1 MSQETLPAVLFPQP
15 PVIRFIPEQDTCPC
29 GGRLGVMKTRQKT
42 VLSLTGPF
50 IAHETVYEC
59 PSCSR
64 IFVSDALL
72 QLVQSRCNVAYDVLV
87 FVGQA
92 LFQRHRT
99 IDEVR
104 IELSI
109 QNVRISASEIGYLGR
124 KFIIFLAIGHRQV
137 TPRIRQAMNLAGGY
151 VLHLDATHDGD
162 APVLMTGMDSLSKF
176 VLANVKLPSEDSDD
190 IADFLRKLKASYGTP
205 RACVHDMGLG
215 ICKAVA
221 EVFPGTPD
229 LICHFHFLRD
239 IGKDFLESAY
249 GELRKR
255 LRKHSASTR
264 LCALVREVRA
274 GFELE
279 QQSDQCALLA
289 KALKSGE
296 PLVIE
301 PPTAAYL
308 LALWALQGKHEGDGY
323 GFPFDH
329 PLLMFAERIMELDR
343 LMPDLLNRFGTGNK
357 LLCKFAK
364 LVAVIANDLELQQKV
379 EELNWRS
386 KIFDQLRD
394 AMRIAPIG
402 GGNGLNDDATTED
415 MTSIRQ
421 GVKQFRQGLE
431 DDRMLAADPLC
442 RKMAKQIDKYGEK
455 LFADPIVV
463 NTPNGTII
471 IYPQR
476 TNNIL
481 EQFFRSIRRGERRK
495 TGNDSMC
502 RTLQTML
509 ADTPL
514 VKNLDNPQY
523 MEVLLNGK
531 ANLEELFA
539 DIGRSPLTKSEI
551 AEPNPNLIL
560 PKVGKLIAMKN
571 LPAQMLSLSSSHPSV
586 AKSN

>member
-1 MSQETLPAVLFPQP
+1 
-15 PVIRFIPEQDTCPC
+15 
-29 GGRLGVMKTRQKT
+29 
-42 VLSLTGPF
+42 
-50 IAHETVYEC
+50 
-59 PSCSR
+59 
-64 IFVSDALL
+64 
-72 QLVQSRCNVAYDVLV
+72 
-87 FVGQA
+87 
-92 LFQRHRT
+92 
-99 IDEVR
+99 
-104 IELSI
+104 
-109 QNVRISASEIGYLGR
+109 
-124 KFIIFLAIGHRQV
+124 
-137 TPRIRQAMNLAGGY
+137 
-151 VLHLDATHDGD
+151 
-162 APVLMTGMDSLSKF
+162 
-176 VLANVKLPSEDSDD
+176 
-190 IADFLRKLKASYGTP
+190 
-205 RACVHDMGLG
+205 
-215 ICKAVA
+215 
-221 EVFPGTPD
+221 
-229 LICHFHFLRD
+229 
-239 IGKDFLESAY
+239 
-249 GELRKR
+249 
-255 LRKHSASTR
+255 
-264 LCALVREVRA
+264 
-274 GFELE
+274 
-279 QQSDQCALLA
+279 
-289 KALKSGE
+289 
-296 PLVIE
+296 
-301 PPTAAYL
+301 
-308 LALWALQGKHEGDGY
+308 
-323 GFPFDH
+323 
-329 PLLMFAERIMELDR
+329 MFAERIMELDR